1 MSLKAAVTLT
11 LLSSAS
17 ALTCVAPLRREL
29 PATNGQLDIT
39 DTCDK
44 YQTKEDCC
52 AEVNCQ
58 FAAPDKCTKRNAP
71 AENGE
76 CPGDR
81 APPTNSAAANA
92 AFNKRQ
98 GSAAGQMIGSANL
111 GNVQVKTAGARSPPL
126 PDPPACDGTGE
137 PRAHSPASGAQAA
150 GVLDPEL
157 KVGHGGVIRQYIK
170 SAEELSTLGKTV
182 NRRFDDLEAPARRE
196 TGSARQRD

>member
-17 ALTCVAPLRREL
+17 ALTSLRLRREL

-81 APPTNSAAANA
+81 APPTNSRWRRLPPRAAAS
-92 AFNKRQ
+92 R
-98 GSAAGQMIGSANL
+98 
-111 GNVQVKTAGARSPPL
+111 
-126 PDPPACDGTGE
+126 D
-137 PRAHSPASGAQAA
+137 PRAT
-150 GVLDPEL
+150 
-157 KVGHGGVIRQYIK
+157 R
-170 SAEELSTLGKTV
+170 
-182 NRRFDDLEAPARRE
+182 ARGE
-196 TGSARQRD
+196 CS

>member
-1 MSLKAAVTLT
+1 MHVRIDYRHSFVGCPFRFNFLSLKAAVTLT

-17 ALTCVAPLRREL
+17 ALTSLRLRREL

-111 GNVQVKTAGARSPPL
+111 GNVQVKTAGARSPAHGRSWRRPGGGRL
-126 PDPPACDGTGE
+126 YTPGDGADY
-137 PRAHSPASGAQAA
+137 PRG
-150 GVLDPEL
+150 
-157 KVGHGGVIRQYIK
+157 
-170 SAEELSTLGKTV
+170 
-182 NRRFDDLEAPARRE
+182 
-196 TGSARQRD
+196 

>member
-17 ALTCVAPLRREL
+17 ALTSLRLRREL

-58 FAAPDKCTKRNAP
+58 FAAPDKCTTRNAP

-81 APPTNSAAANA
+81 AADELGRRERH
-92 AFNKRQ
+92 KRQ
-98 GSAAGQMIGSANL
+98 FAMGQMIGSANWARTPPAR
-111 GNVQVKTAGARSPPL
+111 VVAAARS
-126 PDPPACDGTGE
+126 ASVRGTGE
-137 PRAHSPASGAQAA
+137 PSHSRLWCPGC
-150 GVLDPEL
+150 
-157 KVGHGGVIRQYIK
+157 
-170 SAEELSTLGKTV
+170 
-182 NRRFDDLEAPARRE
+182 RRTRP
-196 TGSARQRD
+196 